1 MAHRFYSTCWAESR
15 ADRLKWRKDRKA
27 EKTNEVGSWYRFT
40 GSRNGAFGAV
50 RRTNE
55 HCADYADAKSALR
68 NLRTI
73 SPEEISPEEKRTGQT
88 RQTVIVTNTGKNA
101 GKNTAVSTA
110 ENKTKE
116 P

>member
-1 MAHRFYSTCWAESR
+1 M
-15 ADRLKWRKDRKA
+15 
-27 EKTNEVGSWYRFT
+27 SWYRFT

-50 RRTNE
+50 RRTNA

-73 SPEEISPEEKRTGQT
+73 SPEEKITGQT

-101 GKNTAVSTA
+101 GKNTAALTA